1 MGQPIISR
9 LQASAITL
17 FLALEAIYM
26 QKVFILQRFITINA
40 ISIILLC

>member
-17 FLALEAIYM
+17 FLALEAI
-26 QKVFILQRFITINA
+26 QTIHLYAKGFHFAKIYHN
-40 ISIILLC
+40 

>member
-17 FLALEAIYM
+17 FLALEAM
-26 QKVFILQRFITINA
+26 QTIHLHAKGFHFAKVYHN
-40 ISIILLC
+40 